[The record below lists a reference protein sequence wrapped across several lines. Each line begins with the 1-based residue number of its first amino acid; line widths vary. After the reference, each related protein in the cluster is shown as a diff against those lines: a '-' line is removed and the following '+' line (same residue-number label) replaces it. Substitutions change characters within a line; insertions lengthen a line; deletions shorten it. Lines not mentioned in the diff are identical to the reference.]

1 MSRHRDF
8 HNMYTGLY
16 HVALRCLEIC
26 ATVPLTFLVFFPGR
40 NSSSVF
46 FALHFFYGA
55 GALLSPILAKPFLKG
70 SCSFDMLTKMD

>member
-1 MSRHRDF
+1 MS
-8 HNMYTGLY
+8 L
-16 HVALRCLEIC
+16 C
-26 ATVPLTFLVFFPGR
+26 AARNLCYCPFNVSVFFPGR

-70 SCSFDMLTKMD
+70 SCSFDMLQKMD